1 MRGGHTKLGRFI
13 RCANCTKEFW
23 APPSLEKR
31 GCKTCSMACR
41 DSLKRSTIYDD
52 EGQKKKCSLCE
63 QWKSFADFAV
73 SRGAKAART
82 GVALQAY
89 CRKCSLEKSEEW
101 ARSNPESKKQHRRVS
116 YARNIDSLR
125 AKARNRT
132 PEQRAQINQRALIY
146 RGKSLA
152 KRLLLNRLRRHRL
165 RAAGE
170 IPDRYEIGRMLCS
183 QDARCTYCM
192 RLLMQYHIDH
202 KTPVSR
208 GGTND
213 AANLQLLCPT
223 CNLKKSAATH
233 EEYMARLTSTNV
245 GVV

>member
-1 MRGGHTKLGRFI
+1 MSGGHTKLGRYI
-13 RCANCTKEFW
+13 RCANCPKEFW

-41 DSLKRSTIYDD
+41 DALKRSTIYDD
-52 EGQKKKCSLCE
+52 KGQRKRCSSCA

-73 SRGAKAART
+73 QRGEKVART

-89 CRKCSLEKSEEW
+89 CRGCSLEKSEDW
-101 ARSNPESKKQHRRVS
+101 SRRNPDAKRQHREKF

-132 PEQRAQINQRALIY
+132 PEQREMNNQRA
-146 RGKSLA
+146 RKNRARSLA
-152 KRLLLNRLRRHRL
+152 RRLLLNRLRRHRL

-170 IPDRYEIGRMLCS
+170 MPDRYEIGRMLCS

-192 RLLMQYHIDH
+192 SLLMQYHIDH

-233 EEYMARLTSTNV
+233 EEYMARLAANNV
-245 GVV
+245 GVS

>member
-1 MRGGHTKLGRFI
+1 MSGGHTKLGRYI
-13 RCANCTKEFW
+13 RCANCPKEFW

-41 DSLKRSTIYDD
+41 DALKRSSIYDD
-52 EGQKKKCSLCE
+52 MGQRKRCSLCA

-73 SRGAKAART
+73 QRGEKAART

-101 ARSNPESKKQHRRVS
+101 ARNNPESKKKHRLVS
-116 YARNIDSLR
+116 YSRNIESLR
-125 AKARNRT
+125 AKARNKT
-132 PEQRAQINQRALIY
+132 TEQREQINRRALIY
-146 RGKSLA
+146 RGKTLA
-152 KRLLLNRLRRHRL
+152 RRLLLNRLRAHRQ
-165 RAAGE
+165 RASGAM
-170 IPDRYEIGRMLCS
+170 PDRYEIGRMLCS

-192 RLLMQYHIDH
+192 GLLIQYHIDH

-213 AANLQLLCPT
+213 IANLQLLCPV
-223 CNLKKSAATH
+223 CNLKKSASTH
-233 EEYMARLTSTNV
+233 EEYMARLASNNV
-245 GVV
+245 GVA